1 MPRRQADLNQKS
13 VCRKNQNRGRPDSR
27 IANAWF
33 AEHDPEGVAFLWRKA
48 MKVLAAILIF
58 LVSSAAAAQEC
69 KSCSEADACIQT
81 YLKAASEAQRAT
93 KVATRDWQQ
102 NLDKKTSAEFS
113 SRGMAALQ
121 NVMVSQV
128 RAEID
133 RLKECLAKIK

>member
-1 MPRRQADLNQKS
+1 LASLAAG
-13 VCRKNQNRGRPDSR
+13 VGHA
-27 IANAWF
+27 IANKPNQ
-33 AEHDPEGVAFLWRKA
+33 AEHPPAPIPGEKA
-48 MKVLAAILIF
+48 MRVLAATLIF
-58 LVSSAAAAQEC
+58 LVSTAAAAQEC

-128 RAEID
+128 RAELD